1 MTNQQ
6 IRNASVPIL
15 CDRLTRLIGV
25 TQSHDKLKAYE
36 RKLIETE
43 LLYRPIEDEF
53 PDALRDDT
61 VYGGLGDF
69 LDETLFADESD
80 NPSEYERLVV

>member
-15 CDRLTRLIGV
+15 CDRLTRLIGA
-25 TQSHDKLKAYE
+25 TMANDKLKAYE

-53 PDALRDDT
+53 PDAMRDDD
-61 VYGGLGDF
+61 VHGGLGDF
-69 LDETLFADESD
+69 ADEPSD
-80 NPSEYERLVV
+80 YERLVV